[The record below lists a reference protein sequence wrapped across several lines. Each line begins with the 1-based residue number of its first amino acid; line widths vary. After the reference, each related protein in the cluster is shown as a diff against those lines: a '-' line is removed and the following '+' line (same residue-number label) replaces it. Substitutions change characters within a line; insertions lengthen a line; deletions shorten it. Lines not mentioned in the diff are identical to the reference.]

1 MIDTH
6 AHLYL
11 PEFGED
17 KCAVVD
23 RALVAGVE
31 LMVLPGI
38 DADTIAPI
46 RELHT
51 LRPEATAMAAGLHP
65 TEINPSTR
73 LDHLERIADAI
84 TSGQWAVGNG
94 QCTGSKAHLTNSTTY
109 CPLPTAHYVA
119 VGEIGLDLYWDKS
132 QLPLQLEVCDA
143 QLDLAERLGLPAIIH
158 CRDAMPRMLD
168 LMESR
173 RGRLPWMVF
182 HCYSGTAD
190 DVTRLRRLQPDVM
203 FGIGGVLTFKK
214 SPLPEIVPQIGLN
227 HILLETDA
235 PWLAP
240 VPMRGKQNESAYVPY
255 VAAKLADVMQISIA
269 EVDAV
274 TTRSARTFFRL

>member
-11 PEFGED
+11 PEYGED

-23 RALVAGVE
+23 RALAAGVE

-38 DADTIAPI
+38 DADTIPPI
-46 RELHT
+46 RELHA

-65 TEINPSTR
+65 TEINPATR
-73 LDHLERIADAI
+73 LDHLERI
-84 TSGQWAVGNG
+84 TSEL
-94 QCTGSKAHLTNSTTY
+94 TTAH
-109 CPLPTAHYVA
+109 CPLPTAHSYVA

-158 CRDAMPRMLD
+158 CRDAMPQMLD

-240 VPMRGKQNESAYVPY
+240 VPKRGKQNESAYVPY
-255 VAAKLADVMQISIA
+255 VAAKLADVMQTSVA
-269 EVDAV
+269 DVDA
-274 TTRSARTFFRL
+274 TITRSARTFFAL

>member
-23 RALVAGVE
+23 RALAAGVE

-65 TEINPSTR
+65 TEINPSTWR
-73 LDHLERIADAI
+73 DHLERIADVI

-94 QCTGSKAHLTNSTTY
+94 QCTGS
-109 CPLPTAHYVA
+109 TAHYVA

-158 CRDAMPRMLD
+158 CRDAMSRMLD

-173 RGRLPWMVF
+173 CGRLPWMVF

-255 VAAKLADVMQISIA
+255 VAAKLADVMQTSVA